1 VVRAVLDTNVVVSA
15 YLVPTGKPARIISLA
30 REDKLDICLSEEILE
45 EIRRT
50 LLRPKLQRIHKAGT
64 QEIDRFLQAFA
75 EITILVSGTTEVEPV
90 EDDPD
95 DTKILA
101 CAVES
106 KADFIVSGDH
116 HLTDLGSFRGIPIV
130 NPDAFLAF
138 MAGRP

>member
-1 VVRAVLDTNVVVSA
+1 MVRAVLDTNVVVSA

-50 LLRPKLQRIHKAGT
+50 LLRPKLQRIHKAGA
-64 QEIDRFLQAFA
+64 QEIVRFLQAFA
-75 EITILVSGTTEVEPV
+75 EITILVPGTTEVEPV
-90 EDDPD
+90 EDDPG

-116 HLTDLGSFRGIPIV
+116 HLTDLGSFRGIPIL